1 MKFCYES
8 CMGTPWYFAVGA
20 ASQML
25 GLETDTG
32 TPGIWFHAQSV
43 SFLSGSPLNISWKKS
58 VMKMNAYP
66 TGSPVK
72 LVKLPI
78 ALSFENYPPNIR
90 ESRYFIYIYQFLFV
104 PRCAHRVGAWL
115 LIIVRI
121 AITIGQDP
129 IANRSPVSQALV
141 LCRPPPGRQGNQG
154 GS

>member
-1 MKFCYES
+1 
-8 CMGTPWYFAVGA
+8 
-20 ASQML
+20 ML

-78 ALSFENYPPNIR
+78 ALSCENCPPNIR
-90 ESRYFIYIYQFLFV
+90 ESRYFIDHVALRKLLLDSYKVRWYLKQQQIDHSMAVREYDGIIASLINKFL
-104 PRCAHRVGAWL
+104 
-115 LIIVRI
+115 
-121 AITIGQDP
+121 
-129 IANRSPVSQALV
+129 
-141 LCRPPPGRQGNQG
+141 RPTPA
-154 GS
+154 